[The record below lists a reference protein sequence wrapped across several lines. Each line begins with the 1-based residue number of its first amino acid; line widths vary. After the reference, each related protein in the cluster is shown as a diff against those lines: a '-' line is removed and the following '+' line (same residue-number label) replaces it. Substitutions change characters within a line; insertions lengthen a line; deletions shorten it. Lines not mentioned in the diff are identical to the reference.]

1 MAMKDDASKTEAW
14 ADAYGGLHVN
24 RGDAIARTRHLRR
37 EIAVDIM
44 TKRMSFAVHN
54 RDSEIK
60 AWLMDEKCDD
70 VILALAEAI
79 QRNKEM

>member
-1 MAMKDDASKTEAW
+1 MAMKDD
-14 ADAYGGLHVN
+14 
-24 RGDAIARTRHLRR
+24 
-37 EIAVDIM
+37 IM
-44 TKRMSFAVHN
+44 AKRMSFAVHN

-60 AWLMDEKCDD
+60 AWLMDEKYDD